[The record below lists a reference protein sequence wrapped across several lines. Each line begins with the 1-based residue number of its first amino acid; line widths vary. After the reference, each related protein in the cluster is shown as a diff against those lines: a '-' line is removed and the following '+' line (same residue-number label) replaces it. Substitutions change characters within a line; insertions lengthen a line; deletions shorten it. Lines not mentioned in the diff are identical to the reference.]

1 MAMIGFVYR
10 LRRNDFAGRV
20 PASAD
25 AGTAAFV
32 STRFRADAPWTYD
45 GNDGS
50 QVYSITSVST
60 TVSVNRSSMWART
73 GAARSP
79 SMLVHEQGHFD
90 ITALLRGRWTHNS
103 QHLSGR
109 HGAVRPTLIK
119 PLLMPASRCFKSS
132 TICNR
137 KPAATAPTTPAPTTV
152 CTPIKRRGIVRSRPA
167 VRQSQ
172 GSWWPRSARKVLR
185 SSRRR

>member
-1 MAMIGFVYR
+1 MAMSGFVYR
-10 LRRNDFAGRV
+10 LRWNDFAGRV

-50 QVYSITSVST
+50 RVYSITSVST

-79 SMLVHEQGHFD
+79 SMLVHEQGHFE
-90 ITALLRGRWTHNS
+90 ITALLARQVDT
-103 QHLSGR
+103 QLT
-109 HGAVRPTLIK
+109 ALIGQTWSSEADVNQAITDARE
-119 PLLMPASRCFKSS
+119 PLFQIINDL
-132 TICNR
+132 
-137 KPAATAPTTPAPTTV
+137 
-152 CTPIKRRGIVRSRPA
+152 
-167 VRQSQ
+167 QSQ
-172 GSWWPRSARKVLR
+172 ASGDGTYDTSTNHGMHANQAAWNRAFATCRAAASGQLVAALSAQGITI
-185 SSRRR
+185 